1 MKIELN
7 FQKLK
12 ETVLLIDKIANK
24 HLTLPV
30 LSCILI
36 EVKKNTA
43 TFKATNLDVGI
54 EVSVPVKSNE
64 DGVLAVP
71 AGVLSSFVS
80 QIINDNQ
87 VTKLE
92 TVSNNLYITT
102 SKSKGTIKTVPPE
115 DFPSIPQV
123 IDGQNFTLASELFV
137 KGLKSV
143 WYSSSVSSV
152 KPELSSVYIYNS
164 ENNLV
169 FAATDSFRL
178 AERKIKT
185 TAATHLSDILIPFKN
200 IPDII
205 RVLENMGEN
214 TEIQLSKNLIS
225 FKARDIYLVSRLI
238 DGVFPDYR
246 QIIPKNYSTE
256 AVLLKQDLINAL
268 KISNIFSDK
277 FNQIHLV
284 IDPKAK
290 IFEIQTKNND
300 VGENNTSVDAALTG
314 EVQNSFT
321 KEVVLRTTI
330 KEAIKKHVGIDI
342 PIENISPKNG
352 IVTLKN
358 ISQSARSAIFIKKQ
372 KILGELKE
380 VGILDLR

>member
-1 MKIELN
+1 MKLEIN

-12 ETVLLIDKIANK
+12 ETVLLIDKVANK

-43 TFKATNLDVGI
+43 IFKATNLDVGI
-54 EVSVPVKSNE
+54 EVSVPVKANE

-71 AGVLSSFVS
+71 ASILSSFVS
-80 QIINDNQ
+80 QIFNDNQ
-87 VTKLE
+87 VAKLE
-92 TVSNNLYITT
+92 TVSNNLNLTT
-102 SKSKGTIKTVPPE
+102 SKSKGTIKTVPFE

-123 IDGQNFTLASELFV
+123 VDGQSFSLAPELFV

-152 KPELSSVYIYNS
+152 KPELSSVYVYS
-164 ENNLV
+164 DGNNLI

-178 AERKIKT
+178 AEKKIKT
-185 TAATHLSDILIPFKN
+185 SSTSRISDILIPFKN

-214 TEIQLSKNLIS
+214 ADIQLSKNLIS

-246 QIIPKNYSTE
+246 QIIPKNFSTE

-277 FNQIHLV
+277 FNQIHMV
-284 IDPKAK
+284 VDPKGK
-290 IFEIQTKNND
+290 VFEVQTKNND
-300 VGENNTSVDAALTG
+300 VGENNTTVDAALTG
-314 EVQNSFT
+314 EKIEINFNYKYVADCFQSIEADSVSLQLSGVNRPMVIRPVSGDQSFMY
-321 KEVVLRTTI
+321 LAMPMNR
-330 KEAIKKHVGIDI
+330 
-342 PIENISPKNG
+342 
-352 IVTLKN
+352 
-358 ISQSARSAIFIKKQ
+358 
-372 KILGELKE
+372 
-380 VGILDLR
+380 